1 MMVNDIAF
9 LIPALIIIGGVALLA
24 ITRNLFYAALYLMVV
39 LLAIAALFVLLG
51 SEYVAVSQVVVYVG
65 GVLILL
71 IFGILLTNRM
81 DKSKITVLS
90 YRALPAGILCI
101 GFLTILW
108 QVISQLDPN
117 KVISSSNP
125 NSIAT
130 IGVNF
135 LTTHLLV
142 FEMIGLLLLV
152 ALVGAASIIK
162 EDQK

>member
-90 YRALPAGILCI
+90 YRALPAVILCI

>member
-1 MMVNDIAF
+1 MNDIVF
-9 LIPALIIIGGVALLA
+9 LIPALIIVGGALMLA
-24 ITRNLFYAALYLMVV
+24 FTRNLFYAALYLMVV

-90 YRALPAGILCI
+90 YRTLPAALLCI
-101 GFLTILW
+101 GFLTIIW
-108 QVISQLDPN
+108 QVISQFDPSDMTGN
-117 KVISSSNP
+117 SNP
-125 NSIAT
+125 NDIPV

-142 FEMIGLLLLV
+142 FEMVGLLLLI